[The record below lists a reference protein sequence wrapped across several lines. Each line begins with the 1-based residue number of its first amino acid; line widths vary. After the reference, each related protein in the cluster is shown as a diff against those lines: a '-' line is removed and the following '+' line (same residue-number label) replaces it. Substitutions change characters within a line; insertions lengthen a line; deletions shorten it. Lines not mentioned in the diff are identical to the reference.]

1 MLISGIESPCQRVVK
16 FKGKLSLADMTLQ
29 AMIVCMAITD
39 PRTSDKAFDDSNK
52 HHKSL
57 ENKDHVWSILI
68 FIGIEMDII

>member
-29 AMIVCMAITD
+29 AMIVCRAITD